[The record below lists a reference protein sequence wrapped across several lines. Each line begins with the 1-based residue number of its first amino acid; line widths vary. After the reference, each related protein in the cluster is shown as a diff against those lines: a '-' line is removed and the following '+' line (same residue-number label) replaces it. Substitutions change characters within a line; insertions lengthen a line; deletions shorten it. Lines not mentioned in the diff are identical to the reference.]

1 MIRRLM
7 IFSASALILFA
18 ACKKS
23 SSDSDSKP
31 NSSVADSV
39 LILGKWHPVRNV
51 AYYYS
56 SSGAFLDSTTELISK
71 DDYSNFAGGKIYSY
85 YNEPNYGPEY
95 DTVNYY
101 LSGKQLIV
109 TNPRDGNDTSLIS
122 KLTPDSLLITAT
134 YNYANDQNT
143 GGRAKEADTL
153 LMIKVK

>member
-1 MIRRLM
+1 MIRRLT
-7 IFSASALILFA
+7 IFSISALILFA

-23 SSDSDSKP
+23 SSDSNSNP
-31 NSSVADSV
+31 NPPAADSV

-56 SSGAFLDSTTELISK
+56 PSGAFLDSTTELISK

-109 TNPRDGNDTSLIS
+109 YSTRDRNDTSLIS

-134 YNYANDQNT
+134 YTNAIDQNT
-143 GGRAKEADTL
+143 GGPAKEADTL
-153 LMIKVK
+153 LMIRVK

>member
-1 MIRRLM
+1 M

-23 SSDSDSKP
+23 SSDSNSNP
-31 NSSVADSV
+31 NSPVADSV

-56 SSGAFLDSTTELISK
+56 PSGAFLDSTAEQISK
-71 DDYSNFAGGKIYSY
+71 DDYSNFANGKIYSY
-85 YNEPNYGPEY
+85 FNEPNYGPEY

-109 TNPRDGNDTSLIS
+109 YYTRDRNDTSLIS
-122 KLTPDSLLITAT
+122 KLTQDSLLITAT
-134 YNYANDQNT
+134 YTNSVDPRNGNPAN
-143 GGRAKEADTL
+143 ESDTI
-153 LMIKVK
+153 LMLKVK